1 MSFLNMANSEDRNK
15 SERYL
20 ANQSTVQQ
28 LDIVGSVY
36 HLVIYIVQQVVK
48 LIHAIQAIHFYKDA
62 VNDSEY
68 HRMA

>member
-36 HLVIYIVQQVVK
+36 HLVIYVQSNK
-48 LIHAIQAIHFYKDA
+48 IHKVF
-62 VNDSEY
+62 
-68 HRMA
+68 